1 MSKPYQQTP
10 VKADPILG
18 VVDIDPVP
26 PGQLEA
32 EEQARRE
39 LGESIMANRRA
50 DELERKRKTEEINR
64 RGLERDAKA
73 RAEMEN
79 RQHWEGI
86 HKQQALEKKQKEFR
100 EMALE
105 AIQLNVKL
113 AAILRG
119 GLNGCEVEVNLL
131 RSSIDAIDQ
140 AMKA

>member
-1 MSKPYQQTP
+1 MSEYHNTP
-10 VKADPILG
+10 VKADPII
-18 VVDIDPVP
+18 VDAEVTPLTP
-26 PGQLEA
+26 EQLA
-32 EEQARRE
+32 ADEQARRE
-39 LGESIMANRRA
+39 LGESIMANRHA
-50 DELERKRKTEEINR
+50 EEQERKRRTEEINR
-64 RGLERDAKA
+64 RGLERDDKA

-79 RQHWEGI
+79 RQHWEGV
-86 HKQQALEKKQKEFR
+86 HRRQAEEKKQKEFR